1 MQVGCNHKRREVP
14 KHMVKGDQYS
24 KEREE
29 ASDAQPTAGNETF
42 GAEGKRPEDQSKV
55 LQEDKVRDLVLQL
68 VAEPQLRHQ
77 ARQPES

>member
-1 MQVGCNHKRREVP
+1 MQIGLNHKRREVP
-14 KHMVKGDQYS
+14 KHMVKGDKYS
-24 KEREE
+24 KEGQKTC
-29 ASDAQPTAGNETF
+29 DAQPTAGNETF

-68 VAEPQLRHQ
+68 VAEPQLCHQ